1 MKEQKKKRINRSW
14 YGDTTIFIVLAL
26 LGAFMA
32 LPLIYSIVQA
42 FKPLEEIYL
51 FPPRFFVN
59 NPTLSN
65 FTQLSQV
72 ANNLWVP
79 FSRYLFNSLFVSI
92 VVTVGH
98 VIVAS
103 MCAYPLAKHKFPGRN
118 SIFQIITMALVFS
131 GGTLALPQYIVMAK
145 LGMINTYWALILPGI
160 ATSLGLFLMR
170 QFMLQIHDSL
180 LESARIDGA
189 SEFRIFWSIVMPA
202 VKPASLTLAL
212 FAFQD
217 IWNNNGA
224 MFIYTEEYKM
234 LPMALQQI
242 QAGGI
247 ARMGISSAAALILM
261 VPPILT
267 FIITQSNV
275 IETMTQSGMK
285 D

>member
-189 SEFRIFWSIVMPA
+189 YLLVDR
-202 VKPASLTLAL
+202 
-212 FAFQD
+212 D
-217 IWNNNGA
+217 
-224 MFIYTEEYKM
+224 
-234 LPMALQQI
+234 
-242 QAGGI
+242 AGGQTGM
-247 ARMGISSAAALILM
+247 AYFGVVCLPGNLEQQWGDVHLYRGI
-261 VPPILT
+261 
-267 FIITQSNV
+267 
-275 IETMTQSGMK
+275 
-285 D
+285 

>member
-202 VKPASLTLAL
+202 VKPAWLTLAL
-212 FAFQD
+212 FAFQA

-247 ARMGISSAAALILM
+247 ARLGISSAAAFNLM

>member
-1 MKEQKKKRINRSW
+1 MKR
-14 YGDTTIFIVLAL
+14 FIVLAL

-202 VKPASLTLAL
+202 VKPAWLTLAL
-212 FAFQD
+212 FAFQA

>member
-202 VKPASLTLAL
+202 VKPAWLTLAL
-212 FAFQD
+212 FAFQA
-217 IWNNNGA
+217 IWNTNGA